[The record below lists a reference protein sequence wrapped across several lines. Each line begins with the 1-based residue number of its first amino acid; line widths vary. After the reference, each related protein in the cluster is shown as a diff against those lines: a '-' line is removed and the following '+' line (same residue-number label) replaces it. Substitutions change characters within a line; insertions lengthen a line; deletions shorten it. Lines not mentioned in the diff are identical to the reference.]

1 MLKELIVFGEICVE
15 PGEEDKMAQSM
26 DDDIKKLECMITAIN
41 EMAYTTY
48 KSIVDDICTRKA
60 PESEVEHLLDYMVGI
75 CNDERMLELFKRVCR
90 SYIDTYPQMIMS
102 EIRTYKEM
110 YEES

>member
-1 MLKELIVFGEICVE
+1 MFNEICVA
-15 PGEEDKMAQSM
+15 PSEENDMAQSM
-26 DDDIKKLECMITAIN
+26 DDDIKKMVCMIMDIN

-48 KSIVDDICTRKA
+48 KPIVDDICTRKA
-60 PESEVEHLLDYMVGI
+60 LESEVEHLLDYMVGI

-90 SYIDTYPQMIMS
+90 SYIDIYPQMIMS
-102 EIRTYKEM
+102 EIRTCKEM

>member
-1 MLKELIVFGEICVE
+1 MFDEICVAL
-15 PGEEDKMAQSM
+15 GEEDNMEQSLTDTKEIARKIM
-26 DDDIKKLECMITAIN
+26 DIN
-41 EMAYTTY
+41 ETAYTTY
-48 KSIVDDICTRKA
+48 KPIVDDICTRKA

-75 CNDERMLELFKRVCR
+75 CNDERMLELFKQVCR
-90 SYIDTYPQMIMS
+90 SYIDTYSQMIMS